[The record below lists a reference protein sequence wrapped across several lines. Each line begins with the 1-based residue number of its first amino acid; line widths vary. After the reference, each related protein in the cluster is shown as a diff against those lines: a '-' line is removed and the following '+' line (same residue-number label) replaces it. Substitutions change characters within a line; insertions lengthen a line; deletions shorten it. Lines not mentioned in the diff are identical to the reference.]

1 MARLLMLNH
10 SATTS
15 AARMTHPRTGKNIRK
30 FGLRRITIWNEQGTV
45 GGAFNLDGENSAGV
59 GLWGVVE
66 IYDSTSTSPAAG
78 DLVMR
83 IPVSGKSRL
92 TFDLPDNGI
101 IFKDGI
107 VVDIGS
113 EKSNN
118 GTKPMAVQLLGFE
131 YSV

>member
-1 MARLLMLNH
+1 MARLLQLNH
-10 SATTS
+10 DATTT

-30 FGLRRITIWNEQGTV
+30 FGLKRVCIWNEQGTV
-45 GGAFNLDGENSAGV
+45 GGAFNINSENSGGV

-101 IFKDGI
+101 IFKDGV

-118 GTKPMAVQLLGFE
+118 GSKPMSIQLLGYE